1 MIVLL
6 SRMNKTQADTLHRN
20 PSSFCLLLF
29 SLSCRTKQANTSEQ
43 AQRGDGDL
51 VQKAA
56 PPRAPLAARVPPGG
70 WTRRR

>member
-1 MIVLL
+1 MTVLL
-6 SRMNKTQADTLHRN
+6 SRMNKTQAETLAHFACF
-20 PSSFCLLLF
+20 S
-29 SLSCRTKQANTSEQ
+29 SLSCAAPSKPTPAVSEQ

-56 PPRAPLAARVPPGG
+56 PPRAPLATRVPTGG